1 MSREDDVVDV
11 LVTHPRSTTRPLHT
25 RATEGC
31 PQRESTCRPISPGT
45 PNPPVSFGATV
56 TGGDLMFVRRVISP
70 VDVVDKKSKMSLAK
84 GLPDYCRDAIL
95 RPHRTV

>member
-1 MSREDDVVDV
+1 MSPERVD
-11 LVTHPRSTTRPLHT
+11 L
-25 RATEGC
+25 
-31 PQRESTCRPISPGT
+31 SPHKSRDAE
-45 PNPPVSFGATV
+45 PPVSFGATV

-70 VDVVDKKSKMSLAK
+70 VDVVDKKSQMSLAK